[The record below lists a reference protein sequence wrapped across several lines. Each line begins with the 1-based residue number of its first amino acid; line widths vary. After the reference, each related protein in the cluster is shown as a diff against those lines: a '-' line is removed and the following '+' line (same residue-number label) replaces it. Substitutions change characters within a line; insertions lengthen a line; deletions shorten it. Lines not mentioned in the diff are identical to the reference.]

1 MAQPTFDSSA
11 SNNSGSATAASV
23 TASHTIGGGSDRF
36 VLVAAHVANRG
47 VATISATYNGTSMTA
62 LSGGAVDSATGWY
75 TAFFFLK
82 EASLPGAGTYNAV
95 VSSTT
100 NKRMVVTVMSWSSVD
115 QTTSTGTPV
124 TNFGNSAG
132 PATAT
137 VSLGADDV
145 AADAVSVR
153 GAASQSLSTSL
164 GQQQVDAT
172 TSGTLNN
179 NVHGGCSS
187 DATAARSW
195 TLGASAEWSIVA
207 VPIQGI
213 AGISASDYV
222 PPVVQ
227 AASSGMIGGMHG

>member
-23 TASHTIGGGSDRF
+23 TASHTIGGGSNRF
-36 VLVAAHVANRG
+36 VLVGAHVANRG
-47 VATISATYNGTSMTA
+47 VATISATYNGTAMTA
-62 LSGGAVDSATGWY
+62 LSSGSVDSATGWY
-75 TAFFFLK
+75 TAFFYLK

-100 NKRMVVTVMSWSSVD
+100 NKRMVVTAMSWSDVD

-124 TNFGNSAG
+124 TNFGSSAG

-153 GAASQSLSTSL
+153 GATAQSLSTSL
-164 GQQQVDAT
+164 GQKQTNAT

-187 DATAARSW
+187 DTTAARSW

-207 VPIQGI
+207 VPV
-213 AGISASDYV
+213 AGISGATYTKAG
-222 PPVVQ
+222 VVFS
-227 AASSGMIGGMHG
+227 A